1 VIWQLFMRAARS
13 GTRVQHLL
21 CQGYRKDASFNSINR
36 NENAASAIPGIISV
50 YPNIHVTAMK
60 GSPWT
65 QVLSL
70 MGKDGEKIMIDLIL
84 NCGIFVTV
92 ESGKGN
98 YHQLS
103 GRLPQPSSLVILMRQ
118 RHTIRRSRDFTTGYS
133 LPSI

>member
-1 VIWQLFMRAARS
+1 VIWQLFVRAARS
-13 GTRVQHLL
+13 GTRAQHLL
-21 CQGYRKDASFNSINR
+21 CQGYRKNISSCSINR
-36 NENAASAIPGIISV
+36 NENAPSAIPGITSV

-70 MGKDGEKIMIDLIL
+70 MGKEGEKIMIDLIL
-84 NCGIFVTV
+84 NCGIFVAV

-103 GRLPQPSSLVILMRQ
+103 GKLSQLFSLEILTQQRYTNWRPLHLTADHLPLSV
-118 RHTIRRSRDFTTGYS
+118 
-133 LPSI
+133 